1 MSNVAV
7 TLGIIE
13 IGVSV
18 SVFLFGLST
27 IQVYS
32 YHSRFPNDPIQLKA
46 FVYLVW
52 LLELGHVICTLDYF
66 WVVSIVQY
74 GHPEMILGKA
84 PPSMPALFILTGC
97 VATSV
102 QMFFADRVRR
112 VSGKFFWVLI
122 CWGLSI
128 LRFAL
133 SVTICVVLTRVSLA
147 EFAANWK
154 WLVTSSWVSG
164 AAVDTLITVLLFYDL
179 FKKRKLAFRKT
190 AKLIDRLI
198 LTTIETGLLTSVL
211 TLVSGLSFEV
221 VSGTFAWF
229 ALYLCIAR
237 VFSNS
242 LLATLNARMTI
253 RQMSVS
259 NVHSVDFIS
268 RNVEDVPSDASKT
281 RRLQPI
287 ELDSVGG
294 VSEAKEPTGKLGT
307 KP

>member
-13 IGVSV
+13 VGVSV

-32 YHSRFPNDPIQLKA
+32 YHSRFPNDPVKLKL

-66 WVVSIVQY
+66 WAVSIVQY
-74 GHPEMILGKA
+74 GHPEMILGRA

-112 VSGKFFWVLI
+112 VSGKLFWVVA

-147 EFAANWK
+147 DFAADWK

-179 FKKRKLAFRKT
+179 FKKRKSAFRKT

-242 LLATLNARMTI
+242 LLATLNTRLTI
-253 RQMSVS
+253 RQMAVS
-259 NVHSVDFIS
+259 NIHSVDFIS
-268 RNVEDVPSDASKT
+268 HIVEEPVVDTLKT

-287 ELDSVGG
+287 ELECVD
-294 VSEAKEPTGKLGT
+294 EAGQAEAPSGRLDIKT
-307 KP
+307 

>member
-13 IGVSV
+13 VGVSV

-32 YHSRFPNDPIQLKA
+32 YHSRFPNDPVKLKL

-52 LLELGHVICTLDYF
+52 YAKRPSTGQSNELTPHLQRRLLELGHVICTLDYF
-66 WVVSIVQY
+66 WAVSIVQY
-74 GHPEMILGKA
+74 GHPEMILGRA

-97 VATSV
+97 VATL
-102 QMFFADRVRR
+102 AD
-112 VSGKFFWVLI
+112 
-122 CWGLSI
+122 
-128 LRFAL
+128 
-133 SVTICVVLTRVSLA
+133 
-147 EFAANWK
+147 FAADWK

-179 FKKRKLAFRKT
+179 FKKRKSAFRKT

-242 LLATLNARMTI
+242 LLATLNTRLTI
-253 RQMSVS
+253 RQMAVS
-259 NVHSVDFIS
+259 NIHSVDFIS
-268 RNVEDVPSDASKT
+268 HIVEEPVVDTLKT

-287 ELDSVGG
+287 ELECVD
-294 VSEAKEPTGKLGT
+294 EAGQAEAPSGRLDIKT
-307 KP
+307 